1 MPPPDK
7 NTSVF
12 LDGTLPHVGDLSHAE
27 TRRGGEFFSRKEH
40 KDHKAGGPTSVS
52 ATIDRSGWKRVRL
65 GNVLQVCH
73 GKCQHSIESNTGKYP
88 ILATSGE
95 IGRTDSYLYDKPSVL
110 IGRKGTIDK
119 PQYIDSPFWTIDTL
133 FYTKI
138 AEGYNPKFLYYL
150 CLTIDW
156 TSMNEA
162 SGVPSLSANRI
173 ESLEVTIPGVDEQD
187 KISNALSS
195 IDKHVSTLDALIAK
209 YEAIKKATVNL
220 LLEPKSYWRIVPLGE
235 TCEVCSTRRVHE
247 SDWTDSG
254 VPFYRARELV
264 ALNDGRSITPLH
276 ISEKLYNEL
285 IASSGTIRP
294 GDLLVTGVGS
304 IGVPYL
310 VKEND
315 RFYFKDG
322 NIIWFKNRGEIWPDY
337 FLHAFRSD
345 HIQKQ
350 IMEMAC
356 VGTVGSYTITNGK
369 RTLIALPP
377 LDEQKRIVEILDSLD
392 GTISGLKSQLAKAQD
407 IKRGMMA
414 YFFG

>member
-1 MPPPDK
+1 M
-7 NTSVF
+7 
-12 LDGTLPHVGDLSHAE
+12 
-27 TRRGGEFFSRKEH
+27 
-40 KDHKAGGPTSVS
+40 
-52 ATIDRSGWKRVRL
+52 
-65 GNVLQVCH
+65 LQVCH
-73 GKCQHSIESNTGKYP
+73 GKCQHTIESNTGKYP

-156 TSMNEA
+156 ASMNEA

-173 ESLEVTIPGVDEQD
+173 ESLEVTIPDIDEQD
-187 KISNALSS
+187 KITNALSS

-209 YEAIKKATVNL
+209 YDAIKKATVNL
-220 LLEPKSYWRIVPLGE
+220 LLKPKDEWRIVPLGE
-235 TCEVCSTRRVHE
+235 ICEVCSTRRVHE

-264 ALNDGRSITPLH
+264 ALNEGRSITPLH
-276 ISEKLYNEL
+276 ISENLYKEL
-285 IASSGTIRP
+285 IASSGAIRP

-310 VKEND
+310 VKGD
-315 RFYFKDG
+315 DKFYFKDG

-350 IMEMAC
+350 IIEMAC
-356 VGTVGSYTITNGK
+356 IGTVGSYTITNGK
-369 RTLIALPP
+369 STLIALPP
-377 LDEQKRIVEILDSLD
+377 LDDQKRIVAILDSLD
-392 GTISGLKSQLAKAQD
+392 GTISRLKSQLAKAQD

>member
-1 MPPPDK
+1 M
-7 NTSVF
+7 
-12 LDGTLPHVGDLSHAE
+12 
-27 TRRGGEFFSRKEH
+27 
-40 KDHKAGGPTSVS
+40 
-52 ATIDRSGWKRVRL
+52 
-65 GNVLQVCH
+65 LQVCH

-156 TSMNEA
+156 ASMNEA

-220 LLEPKSYWRIVPLGE
+220 LLKPKAGWKRVKLGDVFEVKVGGDLDVPHYSPYKTIDCRYEIVSNSLTNHGHYGYTSLPNFPGDSITVTGRGNVGHAEYRQEPFDAIVRTVILSPN
-235 TCEVCSTRRVHE
+235 CAQVCSKFVAE
-247 SDWTDSG
+247 LINATDTFLIENTG
-254 VPFYRARELV
+254 VPQLTAPQI
-264 ALNDGRSITPLH
+264 ASTSIT
-276 ISEKLYNEL
+276 
-285 IASSGTIRP
+285 
-294 GDLLVTGVGS
+294 
-304 IGVPYL
+304 
-310 VKEND
+310 
-315 RFYFKDG
+315 
-322 NIIWFKNRGEIWPDY
+322 
-337 FLHAFRSD
+337 
-345 HIQKQ
+345 
-350 IMEMAC
+350 
-356 VGTVGSYTITNGK
+356 
-369 RTLIALPP
+369 LPP

-392 GTISGLKSQLAKAQD
+392 GTISGLRSQLAKAQD